1 MDDMMDGGSVA
12 CGHVFFVCVC
22 FTVMDVGIWGGVIW
36 SGVSV
41 CPVLIFGVDD
51 EESRLARGPVSPNQ
65 IYLVDV
71 PIMR

>member
-1 MDDMMDGGSVA
+1 
-12 CGHVFFVCVC
+12 
-22 FTVMDVGIWGGVIW
+22 MDVGIWGGVIW

-41 CPVLIFGVDD
+41 CPVLIVGVD

-71 PIMR
+71 PIVR